1 MTIMKKLKN
10 KICAKVLALLGAV
23 VMIASCEDPYE
34 DSTYIN
40 EDNLPPLALTMSA
53 DSAATE
59 WVKVL
64 KYAGMYDALNYALD
78 PFTVLLPSNEALDSF
93 YAAKGVSAI
102 DELGVEFAK
111 DLVLTH
117 TIGDSLK
124 VDDFVKY
131 ISVSGGAELKNLAEE
146 KLSVFIDTTEA
157 GSFYLINEAQ
167 TSVSHVLEAEIPAYN
182 GYIYRMD
189 AVINPLNQ
197 SVYDLVLAGG
207 NTGDA
212 NRFGIMKQA
221 LELTG
226 WADSLS
232 IIQDTLWYASGN
244 FTVKPR
250 YYTLLAVAD
259 EIFQKDGIGSLEAL
273 VSKLGAGAD
282 YASKENELNKYVAY
296 HILNA
301 TSSIFDI
308 LNPLNLLEEDAETGE
323 LVPLS
328 ADSVKLIDTSAENLI
343 LQLTRRGCYPEPF
356 SFVFND
362 QAESANFNT
371 INTNVLAKNGYLH
384 ELDAYLPVWEPEQA
398 LVVWDLADYV
408 SVKTMVESMGETY
421 KPVVP
426 VSSECKVPLSS
437 LTDVYTYEVG
447 GDGVGGNTYYNITY
461 VNCKK
466 NLEDANNCD
475 RVVFNLGYMGWAQM
489 KTPTLVH
496 GKYRVEL
503 DFVYT
508 FDHSFMRSM
517 SDGSNGGLMK
527 MTFDGGNEIMTA
539 PYAGVSKNSVGV
551 YTTVLYDEIEFET
564 TSSHLM
570 KFIVMDASAS
580 NNSKFSLQFDCIR
593 FIPITE

>member
-1 MTIMKKLKN
+1 MKNMKKLKD
-10 KICAKVLALLGAV
+10 KICTKVFALLGAAL
-23 VMIASCEDPYE
+23 MIASCEDPYE

-40 EDNLPPLALTMSA
+40 EDNLPPLALTMAA
-53 DSAATE
+53 DSTATE

-64 KYAGMYDALNYALD
+64 RYAGMYDALNYALD
-78 PFTVLLPSNEALDSF
+78 PFTVLLPTNEALESF
-93 YAAKGVSAI
+93 YAVKGVNSI
-102 DELGVEFAK
+102 DDLGVKFAK

-131 ISVSGGAELKNLAEE
+131 ISASGGAELKNLAGE
-146 KLSVFIDTTEA
+146 KLSVFMDTTEA
-157 GSFYLINEAQ
+157 GSFYLVNEAV
-167 TSVSHVLEAEIPAYN
+167 TSVSHVLQAEMPAYN

-197 SVYDLVLAGG
+197 SVYDILQAGG

-232 IIQDTLWYASGN
+232 VIQDTLWYTSGN
-244 FTVKPR
+244 YGIKPR

-259 EIFQKDGIGSLEAL
+259 ETFQKDGIGSLDAL
-273 VSKLGAGAD
+273 VAKLGAAAD
-282 YASKENELNKYVAY
+282 YDSEDNELNKYVAY

-301 TSSIFDI
+301 TSDCSDL
-308 LNPLNLLEEDAETGE
+308 LNPLNVYVEDAETGE
-323 LVPLS
+323 LIPQL

-343 LQLTRRGCYPEPF
+343 LQLTRRGTAPDVSY
-356 SFVFND
+356 VFNG
-362 QAESANFNT
+362 QAESARFLTSNSD
-371 INTNVLAKNGYLH
+371 VLAKNGYLH

-408 SVKTMVESMGETY
+408 SVKTVVEAFGEIYRPTE
-421 KPVVP
+421 P
-426 VSSECKVPLSS
+426 VSSECKVPLTS

-447 GDGVGGNTYYNITY
+447 GDGVGGNTYYNVTY

-466 NLEDANNCD
+466 NLSDAYNCD

-508 FDHSFMRSM
+508 FDHSFMRTM
-517 SDGSNGGLMK
+517 SDGSNGGLLK
-527 MTFDGGNEIMTA
+527 MSFDGEHEIMTA
-539 PYAGVSKNSVGV
+539 PYASVSKNSVGI
-551 YTTVLYDEIEFET
+551 YSTVLYDEIEFET
-564 TSSHLM
+564 TSNHLM
-570 KFIVMDASAS
+570 KFIIMDAAAS
-580 NNSKFSLQFDCIR
+580 NNSKFSLQIDCIR